1 LSEERALIARAARG
15 DEEAVDAL
23 VMTHR
28 PTVVRVARHLLG
40 DATGAEDIAQEV
52 FVRLQASLPGFR
64 GDAALSTWLYRV
76 TLNLC
81 RDHQR
86 RSKRRRDGVAL
97 EAITEPGGGAP
108 ATAIASITEAPAAEQ
123 NIDRRRLL
131 QTLRA
136 AVDRLP
142 ENQREAVLLRFM
154 EELSYKEIARLTG
167 TPQGTVASRVFRALE
182 RLGRDLGSLQLEVV
196 K

>member
-1 LSEERALIARAARG
+1 LSEEHALIVRAARG

-23 VMTHR
+23 MLTHR
-28 PTVVRVARHLLG
+28 PTVVRLARHLLG
-40 DATGAEDIAQEV
+40 DAASAEDVAQEV
-52 FVRLQASLPGFR
+52 LVRLQASLPGFR

-97 EAITEPGGGAP
+97 ETITGPGGGAP
-108 ATAIASITEAPAAEQ
+108 ANTIASMTEAPAAERD
-123 NIDRRRLL
+123 IDRRRLL
-131 QTLRA
+131 RTLRA

-142 ENQREAVLLRFM
+142 QNQREAVLLRFM

-182 RLGRDLGSLQLEVV
+182 RLGRDLGSRQLEVV